1 MDIGTFMQTV
11 LCHPEL
17 GYYTTRDPLGA
28 TGDFTTAPEISQI
41 FGEMIG
47 LWAADVWMKMGAPPH
62 VLLAECGPGRGTLMA
77 DALRAARKIPPFAQ
91 ALRVHLIETSPTLRA
106 HQARALADADPVWH
120 GGLEDLPA
128 GPLILIGNE
137 FLDALPVRQFERAAK
152 GWAERCVGA
161 GTDGSFFFEAVP
173 VGAGALRDLRL
184 ADTTFAQGTVV
195 ERAPA
200 REAFV
205 ETLAARL
212 REEGGAALFL
222 DYGSARSGTGDTLQ
236 AVRAH
241 RPVPV
246 LEDIGQADLTAHV
259 DFEALAHGAARGGA
273 TVGPIVDQGMFLHAL
288 GGQARLAAL
297 CRVNP
302 SQADDLR
309 AGYERLS
316 ATHAMGR
323 LFKAW
328 SLWHGLTAPPEG
340 FS

>member
-1 MDIGTFMQTV
+1 
-11 LCHPEL
+11 
-17 GYYTTRDPLGA
+17 
-28 TGDFTTAPEISQI
+28 
-41 FGEMIG
+41 
-47 LWAADVWMKMGAPPH
+47 
-62 VLLAECGPGRGTLMA
+62 
-77 DALRAARKIPPFAQ
+77 
-91 ALRVHLIETSPTLRA
+91 A
-106 HQARALADADPVWH
+106 HQARTLAAADPVWH

-152 GWAERCVGA
+152 RWTERCVNLRA
-161 GTDGSFFFEAVP
+161 DESFFFDAVA
-173 VGAGALRDLRL
+173 VGAETLRDLRL
-184 ADTTFAQGTVV
+184 VDDPSLPEGTIV

-205 ETLAARL
+205 EGLAARL
-212 REEGGAALFL
+212 RKEGGAALFL

-241 RPVPV
+241 RPAPV

-259 DFEALAHGAARGGA
+259 DFEALAYGAVRGGA
-273 TVGPIVDQGMFLHAL
+273 TLAPVVDQGAFLHAL
-288 GGQARLAAL
+288 GGQARLEAL

-302 SQADDLR
+302 SRTEELR

-316 ATHAMGR
+316 APHAMGG
-323 LFKAW
+323 LFKVW
-328 SLWHGLTAPPEG
+328 TLWHGLTAPPEG